1 MTTRTGWLL
10 PRSGAGGQ
18 SREDTRLAP
27 IGAMVPTG
35 NLTTRTGVI
44 PTPTPYAVS
53 GTGMT
58 VTVGPGRGVAQGT
71 TTQGAIPSVTTAAES
86 IVLPDGNGVNPRID
100 LIGVRVYENFY
111 DALGQTLAKID
122 RVAGTPASIPA
133 PPAAPSAF
141 IPICEV
147 RVEANSSAGVPI
159 NWGTAVTDRKWFTV
173 AVGGIQ
179 PGPDTTNGV
188 YVGQYRDT
196 GTGLQR
202 WSGAAW
208 VSLFPALTSVYAQ
221 STTTVISSSTSY
233 VDTAT
238 VLSTTVVVPPSGKV
252 DIAGVLTHYSNS
264 SGYGYSDLLI
274 TGSTSGTLRTPTDV
288 QAMRLSGPGPDVT
301 ASYSFVQSGTAG
313 ETLTVKWQHRVT
325 TGAIQLSFR
334 AIKAVPLAG

>member
-133 PPAAPSAF
+133 PPAAPSA
-141 IPICEV
+141 
-147 RVEANSSAGVPI
+147 
-159 NWGTAVTDRKWFTV
+159 K
-173 AVGGIQ
+173 IQ
-179 PGPDTTNGV
+179 
-188 YVGQYRDT
+188 
-196 GTGLQR
+196 
-202 WSGAAW
+202 A
-208 VSLFPALTSVYAQ
+208 
-221 STTTVISSSTSY
+221 
-233 VDTAT
+233 
-238 VLSTTVVVPPSGKV
+238 
-252 DIAGVLTHYSNS
+252 
-264 SGYGYSDLLI
+264 
-274 TGSTSGTLRTPTDV
+274 
-288 QAMRLSGPGPDVT
+288 
-301 ASYSFVQSGTAG
+301 
-313 ETLTVKWQHRVT
+313 
-325 TGAIQLSFR
+325 
-334 AIKAVPLAG
+334 